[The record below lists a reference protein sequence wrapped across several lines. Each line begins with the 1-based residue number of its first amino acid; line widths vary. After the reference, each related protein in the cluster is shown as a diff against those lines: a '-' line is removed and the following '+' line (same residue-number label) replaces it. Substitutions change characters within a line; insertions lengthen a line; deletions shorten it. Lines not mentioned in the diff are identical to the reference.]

1 LSLMAKFPDD
11 APKRKVIKALERLG
25 FHIIREKEHVS
36 MKRENQKVMD
46 LKDTVL
52 DGQSS
57 PFLLRLLRR

>member
-1 LSLMAKFPDD
+1 MAKFPDD